1 MTPQLAA
8 GLTAFVGLCLL
19 AGWVTGYRHR
29 AYVGWLGLAFFAL
42 AGFLLALGRV
52 RDVEAI
58 GGSDPRMA
66 ILVKVLLLVW
76 VGALLL
82 AAGTAVAETLRRLRE
97 LREGHQE
104 AAEALLE
111 MVRVTRERR
120 EKSEEGES
128 PEEGEPAG
136 EDRS

>member
-1 MTPQLAA
+1 MTPELAA

-19 AGWVTGYRHR
+19 AGWVTGFRHR
-29 AYVGWLGLAFFAL
+29 AYVGWLGLAFCVL

-52 RDVEAI
+52 REAEAI

-66 ILVKVLLLVW
+66 MLVKVLLFVW

-97 LREGHQE
+97 LRNGHQE

-111 MVRVTRERR
+111 MVRARR
-120 EKSEEGES
+120 EQREEPDGEAPEGGES
-128 PEEGEPAG
+128 PG
-136 EDRS
+136 EDEA

>member
-52 RDVEAI
+52 REAEAI
-58 GGSDPRMA
+58 GGSDPGMA
-66 ILVKVLLLVW
+66 MLVKVLLLVW

-104 AAEALLE
+104 AAAALLE
-111 MVRVTRERR
+111 MIRATRERP
-120 EKSEEGES
+120 EKSEEGEAR
-128 PEEGEPAG
+128 EAG
-136 EDRS
+136 ESPGEDES

>member
-19 AGWVTGYRHR
+19 AGWVTGSRHR

-52 RDVEAI
+52 RAAEAI

-66 ILVKVLLLVW
+66 MLVKVLLFVW

-82 AAGTAVAETLRRLRE
+82 AAGAAVAETLRRLRE
-97 LREGHQE
+97 LRNGHQE

-111 MVRVTRERR
+111 MVRARR
-120 EKSEEGES
+120 EQEKPAVEAPDGGEA
-128 PEEGEPAG
+128 PEEDET
-136 EDRS
+136 S

>member
-19 AGWVTGYRHR
+19 AGWVTGFRHR
-29 AYVGWLGLAFFAL
+29 AYVGWLGLAFCVL

-52 RDVEAI
+52 REAEEI

-66 ILVKVLLLVW
+66 MLVKVLLFVW
-76 VGALLL
+76 VAALML

-97 LREGHQE
+97 LRNGHQE
-104 AAEALLE
+104 AAEALVE
-111 MVRVTRERR
+111 MVRARR
-120 EKSEEGES
+120 ELEESEGEAPDGGES
-128 PEEGEPAG
+128 PG
-136 EDRS
+136 EDEA